1 MRSIWFQIAD
11 SASAVFTLD
20 ACVGLKKY
28 VVYIDPNPY
37 ILDEGGIRMHGKI
50 TFAGLVALLTL
61 GLVAAPALAMKPL
74 AVQFEVAEDTV
85 GPIPDYFYASGSAV
99 DEGLVCSS
107 GTVIDLPGAW
117 TSGPPGGTFTI
128 LHTSKHFECDDGS
141 GTFDVRMV
149 VRLDLT
155 SGGTTAN
162 WFVIG
167 GTGAYSTLKGNG
179 SLVGIPG
186 GTGVIIDDT
195 YDGKL
200 H

>member
-1 MRSIWFQIAD
+1 MR
-11 SASAVFTLD
+11 
-20 ACVGLKKY
+20 
-28 VVYIDPNPY
+28 
-37 ILDEGGIRMHGKI
+37 RKI
-50 TFAGLVALLTL
+50 TWAGLVTLLTL
-61 GLVAAPALAMKPL
+61 GLVAAPAMAMKPL
-74 AVQFEVAEDTV
+74 AVHIEVAEDTV
-85 GPIPDYFYASGSAV
+85 GPIADDFYASGSAV
-99 DEGLVCSS
+99 DAGLMCSS

-117 TSGPPGGTFTI
+117 ASGPPSGTFTI

-162 WFVIG
+162 WIVIG

-179 SLVGIPG
+179 NLVGIPG
-186 GTGVIIDDT
+186 GTGAIIDDY